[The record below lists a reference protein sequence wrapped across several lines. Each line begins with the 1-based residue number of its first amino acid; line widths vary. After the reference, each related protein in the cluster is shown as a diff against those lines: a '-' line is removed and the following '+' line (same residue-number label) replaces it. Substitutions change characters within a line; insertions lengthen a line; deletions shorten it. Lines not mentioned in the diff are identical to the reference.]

1 MFGRGKDCQGFN
13 DRYGQF
19 QGTEQGY
26 MNKVYGYM
34 VIWLC
39 SNRGD
44 LVINSWAVLQTALLP
59 TIGFC
64 G

>member
-1 MFGRGKDCQGFN
+1 MFGQAKDWQGFN

-19 QGTEQGY
+19 QGTEKGN
-26 MNKVYGYM
+26 MNKGYYYM
-34 VIWLC
+34 VIRLC
-39 SNRGD
+39 SNIGD

-59 TIGFC
+59 NIGYC